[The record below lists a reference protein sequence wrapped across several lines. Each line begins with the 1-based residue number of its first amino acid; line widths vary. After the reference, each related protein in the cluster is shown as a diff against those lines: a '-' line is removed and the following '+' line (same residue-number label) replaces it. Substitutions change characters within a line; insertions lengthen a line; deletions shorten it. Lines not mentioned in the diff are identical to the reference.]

1 MGDLQMT
8 NDEILALI
16 QQALGAVAP
25 TRKAD
30 FANIAADTKIEAL
43 GLDSI
48 ATMEMV
54 NFIEE
59 RIEVT
64 FPDEELAKV
73 QKIGDL
79 AGLIR
84 GGRISA

>member
-1 MGDLQMT
+1 LRAADYG
-8 NDEILALI
+8 
-16 QQALGAVAP
+16 
-25 TRKAD
+25 TRRAE
-30 FANIAADTKIEAL
+30 FANLSLETKIEAL

-73 QKIGDL
+73 QKVGDL

-84 GGRISA
+84 GGRINA

>member
-1 MGDLQMT
+1 MT
-8 NDEILALI
+8 NDEIVALI
-16 QQALGAVAP
+16 QQALASVAP
-25 TRKAD
+25 TRRAD
-30 FANIAADTKIEAL
+30 FANLALETKIEAL

-73 QKIGDL
+73 QKVGDL

-84 GGRISA
+84 GGRVNA

>member
-1 MGDLQMT
+1 MT

-16 QQALGAVAP
+16 REALAEVAP
-25 TRKAD
+25 NRSAE
-30 FANIAADTKIEAL
+30 FANIAYETRIEAL

-54 NFIEE
+54 GVLEE
-59 RIEVT
+59 RTETT

-73 QKIGDL
+73 QKVGDL
-79 AGLIR
+79 AGLVR

>member
-1 MGDLQMT
+1 M
-8 NDEILALI
+8 NDEQIMALI
-16 QQALGAVAP
+16 QQALAAVAP
-25 TRKAD
+25 TRTAD
-30 FANIAADTKIEAL
+30 FAKLTADTKIEAL

-59 RIEVT
+59 KVEVT

-73 QKIGDL
+73 QKIADL
-79 AGLIR
+79 VGLVR
-84 GGRISA
+84 GSRISAG

>member
-1 MGDLQMT
+1 M
-8 NDEILALI
+8 NDDQIMALVRE
-16 QQALGAVAP
+16 ALGSVAP
-25 TRKAD
+25 TRTAD
-30 FANIAADTKIEAL
+30 FARVTADTKIEAL

-59 RIEVT
+59 KIEVT

-73 QKIGDL
+73 QRL
-79 AGLIR
+79 ADLIR
-84 GGRISA
+84 LIKVDRAR

>member
-1 MGDLQMT
+1 MT
-8 NDEILALI
+8 NDEIMTLI
-16 QQALGAVAP
+16 QQALGQVAP

-30 FANIAADTKIEAL
+30 FAAITADTKIEAL

-48 ATMEMV
+48 STMEMV

-59 RIEVT
+59 RIDVT

-79 AGLIR
+79 VGLVR
-84 GGRISA
+84 GGRTSG

>member
-1 MGDLQMT
+1 MT
-8 NDEILALI
+8 NDEILSLI
-16 QQALGAVAP
+16 QQALAQVAP

-30 FANIAADTKIEAL
+30 FAKLTADTKIEAL

-59 RIEVT
+59 KIEVT

-73 QKIGDL
+73 QKVGDL
-79 AGLIR
+79 VGLVR
-84 GGRISA
+84 GGRVSG

>member
-1 MGDLQMT
+1 M
-8 NDEILALI
+8 NNEEILVLIREAL
-16 QQALGAVAP
+16 ASVAP
-25 TRKAD
+25 NR
-30 FANIAADTKIEAL
+30 AAEFNKVTLDSKIEAL

-59 RIEVT
+59 RCEAT

-73 QKIGDL
+73 QKLSDL
-79 AGLIR
+79 AGLVR
-84 GGRISA
+84 GGRISAV